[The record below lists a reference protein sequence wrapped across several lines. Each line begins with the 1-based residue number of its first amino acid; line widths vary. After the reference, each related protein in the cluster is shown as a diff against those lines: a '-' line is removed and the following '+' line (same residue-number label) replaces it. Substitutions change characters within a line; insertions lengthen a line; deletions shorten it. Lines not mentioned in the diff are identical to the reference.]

1 LKGRAGFT
9 SCGATQ
15 CLEKARLQSLRRA
28 QSSRSVN
35 VTKQRL
41 TLASEG
47 RFL

>member
-15 CLEKARLQSLRRA
+15 CLEKARLRSLRRA
-28 QSSRSVN
+28 RPSCSVN

-41 TLASEG
+41 TLAFEG